1 LILYL
6 EPVGGLAG
14 DMFLAALLDLEHPA
28 FTLRELEALAKRL
41 VPERLELVVSEA
53 RRGGFRVRRLDVRT
67 DESEHPPVRHLP
79 ELLSLLAGAGLPPA
93 ARACAERVLQ
103 RLARAE
109 ARVHGIPLE
118 EVHFHEVGA
127 IDTLIDVGGV
137 ALALER
143 LGVQRVL
150 ASAPYVGGGIVLGAH
165 GVMPVPT
172 PGTLELLR
180 GVPLRTGPGGER
192 VTPTGAAL
200 LAELVERYDPEETL
214 CIERTGFGG
223 GAREPKEGPANLV
236 RVSLARG
243 VAAGMRGELWQLEC
257 NLDDATGEELAFLL
271 EELRRAGARDAWL
284 TPVLMKKGRPGCVV
298 AALARAAERAALEE
312 VLWRHSPTLGLRW
325 LRTERVECAREELVV
340 DLEGQ
345 ALRVKVRLR
354 PGAARVEACDLSPEQ
369 DDLASLVRAGRGERR
384 ELERRAIALAL
395 EALGGGAL
403 PTRRSSDLA
412 GGGGVV

>member
-28 FTLRELEALAKRL
+28 FTLQDLEALARRL
-41 VPERLELVVSEA
+41 VPERLELVVGEA

-67 DESEHPPVRHLP
+67 HESEHPPTRHLP
-79 ELLSLLAGAGLPPA
+79 ELLALLEGAGLPPA
-93 ARACAERVLQ
+93 ARARAARVLG
-103 RLARAE
+103 RLAAAE
-109 ARVHGIPLE
+109 ARVHGIPLD

-143 LGVQRVL
+143 LGVERVL

-165 GVMPVPT
+165 GIMPVPT

-200 LAELVERYDPEETL
+200 LAELVERYEPEETL
-214 CIERTGFGG
+214 SFERTGFGG

-236 RVSLARG
+236 RVSLARAR
-243 VAAGMRGELWQLEC
+243 AAASASTVFELEC
-257 NLDDATGEELAFLL
+257 NLDDASGEELAFLL
-271 EELRRAGARDAWL
+271 EELRAAGALDAWL
-284 TPVLMKKGRPGCVV
+284 VPVVMKKGRPGCVV
-298 AALARAAERAALEE
+298 AALAREAERAALEA
-312 VLWRHSPTLGLRW
+312 VLWRHSPTFGLRW
-325 LRTERVECAREELVV
+325 TPKQRVECGRGSLTVELAGGTV
-340 DLEGQ
+340 
-345 ALRVKVRLR
+345 RVKVRQR
-354 PGAARVEACDLSPEQ
+354 PGGARVEGCDLSPEQ
-369 DDLASLVRAGRGERR
+369 DDLAALVRAGAGERR
-384 ELERRAIALAL
+384 ALERRAIDLALARL
-395 EALGGGAL
+395 AAESAPEATSNA
-403 PTRRSSDLA
+403 PA
-412 GGGGVV
+412 G